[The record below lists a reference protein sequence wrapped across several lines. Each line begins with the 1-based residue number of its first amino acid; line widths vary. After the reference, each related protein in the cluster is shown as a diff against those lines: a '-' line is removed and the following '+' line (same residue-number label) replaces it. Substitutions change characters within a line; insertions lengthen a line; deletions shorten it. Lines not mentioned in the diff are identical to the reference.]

1 MSIKNYYFDYA
12 STTPLDH
19 IVRDKMISYLQQ
31 DDSFGNAGSSHY
43 FGKKAKEGVDL
54 SREQVAGLI
63 KANPSEIIFTSCASE
78 SVNLALKGVIQRYLN
93 SYNKK
98 PHIITSA
105 TEHKAVLNAASS
117 LSQLGCEVT
126 YLRPDNLG
134 QISAEQVEGNIKE
147 NTILVSLIHVNNEI
161 GVITDIEKIAKL
173 TSSKG
178 ILLHVDAA
186 QSLGRVKIDL
196 SNTPIDL
203 LSCASHKIYGPKGAG
218 ALYIRKNPRLKLSP
232 LIDGGGQE
240 GGLRSGTLSTINI
253 IGMGEACWQLKNNW
267 DKDRSH
273 IKELSDYFLENILNS
288 NKDNKFSLNAIDANR
303 VPDILSLSVGEDADV
318 FIKSRPQI
326 AISAGSACS
335 SGAMQASH
343 VLSNLGMSPL
353 QAQQVVR
360 VSFGRMSTKDEVE
373 LLISEFLR

>member
-1 MSIKNYYFDYA
+1 MSIKHYYFDYA
-12 STTPLDH
+12 ATTPLDSS
-19 IVRDKMISYLQQ
+19 VRDKMISYLQQ
-31 DDSFGNAGSSHY
+31 EDSFGNTGSSHY
-43 FGKKAKEGVDL
+43 FGLKAKEGVDL
-54 SREQVAGLI
+54 ARAQVAELI
-63 KANPSEIIFTSCASE
+63 NANPSEIIFTSCASE
-78 SVNLALKGVIQRYLN
+78 SVNLALKGVMQRYLN
-93 SYNKK
+93 SYKQK

-117 LSQLGCEVT
+117 LSQLGCEIT

-134 QISAEQVEGNIKE
+134 QISAEQVEDKIKE
-147 NTILVSLIHVNNEI
+147 NTVLVSLLHVNNEI
-161 GVITDIEKIAKL
+161 GVITDIEKIANL
-173 TSSKG
+173 TSDKG

-186 QSLGRVKIDL
+186 QSLGRVKLDL
-196 SNTPIDL
+196 GNTPIDL

-253 IGMGEACWQLKNNW
+253 IGMGEACAQLKNNW

-273 IKELSDYFLENILNS
+273 IKELSNYFLENILNS
-288 NKDNKFSLNAIDANR
+288 NKTNKYSLNVRDANR
-303 VPDILSLSVGEDADV
+303 VPDILSLSIGEDADV

-335 SGAMQASH
+335 SGAMQTSH
-343 VLSNLGMSPL
+343 VLTNLGMSPL

-360 VSFGRMSTKDEVE
+360 VSIGRMSTKDEVDF
-373 LLISEFLR
+373 LISEFA